1 MKLQVEHLDEPLL
14 EFGAGDATTPK
25 QGLLTAGGPFSIRL
39 GAAHPPEVRIGLVGT
54 EAAVAA
60 TRAFFLRAR
69 TGVASESTNKMLF
82 PDFPGFVAA
91 FKSQLVIDDRLDA
104 IIDDQQL
111 EHALAKREPLAFE
124 AALDLWGNAIAGV
137 AARDFRPNVV
147 VCCLPQ
153 DLLARCRIIEIKLTP
168 DQRKA
173 IKRKKEQIDSG
184 QTSLFDLAPDSWLG
198 EEVESDPE
206 QLASRNF
213 RRALKATAMTSN
225 MPIQIA
231 TQNLWADGQRNQDT
245 ATRAWNV
252 SVALFYKAGGIPWR
266 MQSRIDG
273 SCFVGISFHH
283 MRTTQRHF
291 VYSSLAQ
298 AFSSEGDGFAIRGD
312 AVPWDDDRLQP
323 QLSEEQAHY
332 LISNVLTAYRDRAGR
347 DPLRLVVH
355 KTSNFTPD
363 ERAGV
368 AAALRSVPVTE
379 LLTLRSGEFRML
391 RDGVYPPHRGTYCTI
406 EPAAFLFTSGYMPE
420 YRTYPGPH
428 IPAPLELVADSGAD
442 TEAAAQDILA
452 LTKMNWNSA
461 NAFMHLPITL
471 NFAQKVGAVMAE
483 VPADA
488 EPHPSLR
495 FYM

>member
-14 EFGAGDATTPK
+14 EFGTGEATTPK
-25 QGLLTAGGPFSIRL
+25 EGLLAAGGPFSLRL

-60 TRAFFLRAR
+60 TRAFFVRAR
-69 TGVASESTNKMLF
+69 TGVASGNKNEMLF
-82 PDFPGFVAA
+82 PDFPGFTAV

-104 IIDDQQL
+104 IVDDRQL
-111 EHALAKREPLAFE
+111 EDVLAKREPDAFE
-124 AALDLWGNAIAGV
+124 GALELWRSAIATV
-137 AARDFRPNVV
+137 AGRDFRPNVV

-153 DLLARCRIIEIKLTP
+153 ELLARCRIIDIKLTP
-168 DQRKA
+168 EQRKS
-173 IKRKKEQIDSG
+173 IKRRQEEIASG
-184 QTSLFDLAPDSWLG
+184 QTSLFDLAPDSWVR
-198 EEVESDPE
+198 EEVEGNPE

-213 RRALKATAMTSN
+213 RRALKAMAMTSN

-231 TQNLWADGQRNQDT
+231 TQNLWSDGQRNQDP
-245 ATRAWNV
+245 ATRTWNV

-266 MQSRIDG
+266 MQTRIDG

-312 AVPWDDDRLQP
+312 AIPWDDDRVRP

-332 LISNVLTAYRDRAGR
+332 LISNVLAAYRERAGR
-347 DPLRLVVH
+347 DPLRLVLH
-355 KTSNFTPD
+355 KTSNFTTD

-379 LLTLRSGEFRML
+379 LLTLRPGEFRML

-428 IPAPLELVADSGAD
+428 VPAPLELIGDPGAD
-442 TEAAAQDILA
+442 TEAAAQDILG

-461 NAFMHLPITL
+461 NAFMHFPITL

-483 VPADA
+483 VPAEA